1 MVAYKSFCRQ
11 PKTFYGTTFHYGET
25 KTVPGYIHDPR
36 FVCLGTVRRA
46 EPETQPK
53 VEEVTPI
60 EPVVKPAVEKK
71 AAPKVEELK
80 KATATKPEVKAEKP
94 AKEEKP
100 AKAEKKEEAKPA
112 TKDTKKKSADTAT
125 ESTKK
130 D

>member
-36 FVCLGTVRRA
+36 FVCLGVVKKA
-46 EPETQPK
+46 EPEAQPK
-53 VEEVTPI
+53 VEEVTPVA
-60 EPVVKPAVEKK
+60 PVAKPAVEKR
-71 AAPKVEELK
+71 AAPKAEEPK
-80 KATATKPEVKAEKP
+80 KATATKLEVKAEKS
-94 AKEEKP
+94 

-112 TKDTKKKSADTAT
+112 TKDVKKKSADTAI

>member
-1 MVAYKSFCRQ
+1 MVVYKSFCRQ

-36 FVCLGTVRRA
+36 FVCLGTVKKT
-46 EPETQPK
+46 ESEVQPK
-53 VEEVTPI
+53 VEEAK
-60 EPVVKPAVEKK
+60 PVASVSTPAVGKK
-71 AAPKVEELK
+71 TAPKVEESK
-80 KATATKPEVKAEKP
+80 KATATKSDVKA
-94 AKEEKP
+94 EKP

-112 TKDTKKKSADTAT
+112 TKDTKKKSAELPT